1 MYRND
6 QHAMYRGRRTQQ
18 SASGPPSHHV
28 HHEFDGTAEITTTLV
43 HALADVA
50 GVDVTRAESALSDHF
65 DVHALNTLFRPTG
78 NGTGTI
84 YGSLQFTV
92 LECEATIFSDG
103 RIRIVPLQGHAPG
116 HA

>member
-6 QHAMYRGRRTQQ
+6 QRAMHRGRRQQ
-18 SASGPPSHHV
+18 GSTSAPPSHHV
-28 HHEFDGTAEITTTLV
+28 HHDFDGTAEITTTLT

-78 NGTGTI
+78 NGTGSI

-92 LECEATIFSDG
+92 LQCEATVFSDG
-103 RIRIVPLQGHAPG
+103 RIRIVPLQGHVTGRA
-116 HA
+116 